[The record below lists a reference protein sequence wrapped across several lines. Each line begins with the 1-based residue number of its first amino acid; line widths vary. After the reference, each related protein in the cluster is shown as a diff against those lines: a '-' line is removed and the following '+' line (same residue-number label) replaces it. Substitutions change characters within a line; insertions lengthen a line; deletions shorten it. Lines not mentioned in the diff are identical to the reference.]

1 MTGVSRRR
9 FLAGG
14 LASTAAVAG
23 VAGAA
28 ACGGDGDE
36 GGASASGGAGPQY
49 LDFEGRH
56 QTGITHPANEQG
68 LLAAFDLTAD
78 SLDEVRETFV
88 ALTEETRRLMAG
100 DPYEDRDPAYPP
112 LYTGT
117 VGNPPPPADLSVVVS
132 VGASLFDGR
141 YGLADRRPAA
151 LEKMPFL
158 ANDRLDPARSH
169 GDVLVSVTSAH
180 EDINLFALR
189 QLHRATRDTMA
200 LHWMLG
206 GYNRRTEARPGEAG
220 KRNLMGFI
228 DGTANLDPGDDD
240 VMDRYVWI
248 QEGDDEP
255 AWAVD
260 GSYHVV
266 RVIRMLVEF
275 WDRTR
280 LSEQEALIGRRKETG
295 APLDGEVETDI
306 PDFAADPDG
315 EVTPARRAHPPGQ
328 PPDLGDR
335 GRPHLPC
342 RAQLLAW
349 LRRRRAARPGPGL
362 RVVPAAHVA
371 VPQHPGAPRR
381 RAARGVHPPRGRGV
395 LLRPPRRDLGR
406 RLPRRGPAG
415 LRGRAD
421 WALGTAH
428 AGGFDGRP
436 QLHSRPTGS
445 TRAATRDGVTCPR
458 TF

>member
-1 MTGVSRRR
+1 LGSNDGAARAPVTGVSRRR

-23 VAGAA
+23 VASTAA
-28 ACGGDGDE
+28 ACGDGDD
-36 GGASASGGAGPQY
+36 GAASTSGAASPARY
-49 LDFEGRH
+49 LDFEGPH

-68 LLAAFDLTAD
+68 LMAAFDLTATGVE
-78 SLDEVRETFV
+78 EVRETFM
-88 ALTEETRRLMAG
+88 ALTGEVRRLMAG
-100 DPYEDRDPAYPP
+100 EPYEDRDPAYPP

-132 VGASLFDGR
+132 VGAALFDGR

-169 GDVLVSVTSAH
+169 GDVLVSVTSTH

-189 QLHRATRDTMA
+189 QLHRATRETMA

-206 GYNRRTEARPGEAG
+206 GYNRRTEARRGEAG

-228 DGTANLDPGDDD
+228 DGTANLDPTDDA

-248 QEGDDEP
+248 QDGDDEP
-255 AWAVD
+255 AWTAG

-306 PDFAADPDG
+306 PDYAADPDG
-315 EVTPARRAHPPGQ
+315 DLTPLDAHIRLANPRTADTEDDLIFRTGLSFSRGFDAAGQLDQGLAFVSFQRRMSQFLNTQQRLAGEP
-328 PPDLGDR
+328 LEEYI
-335 GRPHLPC
+335 RPE
-342 RAQLLAW
+342 
-349 LRRRRAARPGPGL
+349 G
-362 RVVPAAHVA
+362 
-371 VPQHPGAPRR
+371 
-381 RAARGVHPPRGRGV
+381 
-395 LLRPPRRDLGR
+395 
-406 RLPRRGPAG
+406 
-415 LRGRAD
+415 
-421 WALGTAH
+421 
-428 AGGFDGRP
+428 GGFYFALP
-436 QLHSRPTGS
+436 
-445 TRAATRDGVTCPR
+445 GVTSADGYLGEGL
-458 TF
+458 FA

>member
-14 LASTAAVAG
+14 LATTAAAAG
-23 VAGAA
+23 VAGGAA
-28 ACGGDGDE
+28 ACGDDGDE
-36 GGASASGGAGPQY
+36 GGASTSGRAVPQY

-68 LLAAFDLTAD
+68 LLAAFDLTAA

-132 VGASLFDGR
+132 VGASLFDDR

-158 ANDRLDPARSH
+158 ANDRLDPTRSH
-169 GDVLVSVTSAH
+169 GDLLVSITSAH

-189 QLHRATRDTMA
+189 QLHRATRETMA

-240 VMDRYVWI
+240 VMDRFVWI

-280 LSEQEALIGRRKETG
+280 LSEQEALIGRRKDTG
-295 APLDGEVETDI
+295 APLDGEVETDV
-306 PDFAADPDG
+306 PDFEADPDG
-315 EVTPARRAHPPGQ
+315 EITPLDAHIRLANPRTSGTED
-328 PPDLGDR
+328 DLIFR
-335 GRPHLPC
+335 
-342 RAQLLAW
+342 
-349 LRRRRAARPGPGL
+349 
-362 RVVPAAHVA
+362 
-371 VPQHPGAPRR
+371 
-381 RAARGVHPPRGRGV
+381 
-395 LLRPPRRDLGR
+395 
-406 RLPRRGPAG
+406 AG
-415 LRGRAD
+415 LSFSRGFDAAGQLDQGLAFVSFQRRMSQFLNTQERLAGEP
-421 WALGTAH
+421 LEEYIRPEG
-428 AGGFDGRP
+428 GGFYFALP
-436 QLHSRPTGS
+436 
-445 TRAATRDGVTCPR
+445 GVTSADGYLGEGLLG
-458 TF
+458 